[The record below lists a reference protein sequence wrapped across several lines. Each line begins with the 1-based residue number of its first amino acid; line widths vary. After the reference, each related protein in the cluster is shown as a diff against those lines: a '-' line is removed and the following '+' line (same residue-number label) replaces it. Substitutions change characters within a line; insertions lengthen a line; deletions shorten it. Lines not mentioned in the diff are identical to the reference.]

1 MPSAQANKRR
11 LSFSEDPAKICAI
24 DTSPAAIYARM
35 PAIASSAGLPPS
47 LMSAR
52 AQREKEDRELR
63 LMVAF
68 LVLAVALAPTVASHY
83 DYIYSQLKQTNDSLY
98 AVPALLQNYAYRL
111 LSSPDHPAQS
121 STLSCLF

>member
-1 MPSAQANKRR
+1 MPKRR
-11 LSFSEDPAKICAI
+11 LSFSEDPVPVIAV
-24 DTSPAAIYARM
+24 DTSPEAIYARM
-35 PAIASSAGLPPS
+35 PAIASSTGLPQS

-52 AQREKEDRELR
+52 AQREKEDSELR

-68 LVLAVALAPTVASHY
+68 LVLAVALAPTVASNY
-83 DYIYSQLKQTNDSLY
+83 GYIYNLLKQMNDSVYDSLY
-98 AVPALLQNYAYRL
+98 AVPALLQHYFYRL